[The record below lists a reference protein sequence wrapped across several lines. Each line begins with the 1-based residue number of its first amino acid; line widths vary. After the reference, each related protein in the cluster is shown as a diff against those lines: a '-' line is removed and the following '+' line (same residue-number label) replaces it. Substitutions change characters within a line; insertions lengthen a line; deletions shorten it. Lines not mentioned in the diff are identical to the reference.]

1 MYFEG
6 SNNIPINEPIH
17 PVKKLFFILFLALF
31 VYLGYSVFINS
42 THFEKTQTSFNYT
55 KGTDRLDALTDT
67 LMAKKIIR
75 EPWTFKLIANLLK
88 VEDRMKS
95 GRFMVKRNT
104 SLLNIVRMLRNNQ
117 QATVKLVLNKVRTK
131 GELAQLIA
139 EQFEKDSATVMTF
152 LSSNDSLK
160 AFDTDTTQLFTML
173 IPNTYEFYW
182 SSSMSQ
188 ILSKLQKAQIHFW
201 SQNNRIQKAAA
212 KGMSQ
217 DQIYT
222 LASIVEE
229 ETNFDSDKS
238 LIASVYQNRLKQ
250 QMPLQACPTIK
261 YAMQDF
267 TITRIYEK
275 YLTNASPYNTYRVK
289 GLPPGPICTPA
300 AKTIDL
306 VLDAPKTD
314 YIYFVAKADFSG
326 YHHFSTNYAEHDRY
340 AKEYQKKLDEY
351 QAKKA
356 KQKTN

>member
-1 MYFEG
+1 MKNLLSILISVIVFY
-6 SNNIPINEPIH
+6 I
-17 PVKKLFFILFLALF
+17 FFI
-31 VYLGYSVFINS
+31 VFIKS
-42 THFEKTQTSFNYT
+42 THFNDEQVYFEYKHEGLSQLADS
-55 KGTDRLDALTDT
+55 LV
-67 LMAKKIIR
+67 AKKIIF
-75 EPWTFKLIANLLK
+75 EKTSFLLFAKALK
-88 VEDRMKS
+88 VEDKIKD
-95 GRFMVKRNT
+95 GRFLVKKKT
-104 SLLNIVRMLRNNQ
+104 SVLDLIRMLRNNQ

-131 GELAQLIA
+131 GELAKLIA
-139 EQFEKDSATVMTF
+139 KTFDKDSAAVMTF
-152 LSSNDSLK
+152 LSSNDSLQ
-160 AFDTDTTQLFTML
+160 AFDTDTTQLFTLL
-173 IPNTYEFYW
+173 IPNTYEYYW
-182 SSSMSQ
+182 SSSMAQ

-201 SQNNRIQKAAA
+201 SQNNRIQKAAMI
-212 KGMSQ
+212 GMSQ
-217 DQIYT
+217 NEIYT

-238 LIASVYQNRLKQ
+238 LIASVYQNRLEK

-275 YLTNASPYNTYRVK
+275 YLSNASPYNTYRIK

-300 AKTIDL
+300 AKTIDI

-326 YHHFSTNYAEHDRY
+326 YHHFSNNYAEHDRY

-356 KQKTN
+356 MDNNSDRN

>member
-1 MYFEG
+1 MKNLLAILFSVIVCY
-6 SNNIPINEPIH
+6 
-17 PVKKLFFILFLALF
+17 LFFIVF
-31 VYLGYSVFINS
+31 VKS
-42 THFEKTQTSFNYT
+42 THFSGAKTYVEYKNEGLSQFADS
-55 KGTDRLDALTDT
+55 LV
-67 LMAKKIIR
+67 AKKIIYEKTSFLLLAR
-75 EPWTFKLIANLLK
+75 ILK
-88 VEDRMKS
+88 VEDKLKA
-95 GRFMVKRNT
+95 GRFLIHKKT
-104 SLLNIVRMLRNNQ
+104 SVLDLIRMLRNNR

-131 GELAQLIA
+131 GEFAKLIA
-139 EQFEKDSATVMTF
+139 TEFEKDSATVMTF
-152 LSSNDSLK
+152 LTSNDSLQ
-160 AFDTDTTQLFTML
+160 AFNTDTTQLFTLL

-182 SSSMSQ
+182 SSSMTQ
-188 ILSKLQKAQIHFW
+188 IINKLKKEQRLFW
-201 SQNNRIQKAAA
+201 SQNNRIQKAVT

-229 ETNFDSDKS
+229 ETNYDTDKS
-238 LIASVYQNRLKQ
+238 LIASVYQNRLKK

-275 YLTNASPYNTYRVK
+275 YLSNASPYNTYRVK

-306 VLDAPKTD
+306 VLNAPKTD

-326 YHHFSTNYAEHDRY
+326 YHHFSNNYDEHDRY

-356 KQKTN
+356 MSNKP

>member
-1 MYFEG
+1 M
-6 SNNIPINEPIH
+6 
-17 PVKKLFFILFLALF
+17 KKLVSILISVIVFYLFFIVLVKSTNFKGEQ
-31 VYLGYSVFINS
+31 VYVQYNNEGLSQFADSLV
-42 THFEKTQTSFNYT
+42 
-55 KGTDRLDALTDT
+55 
-67 LMAKKIIR
+67 AKKIIF
-75 EPWTFKLIANLLK
+75 EKSSFLLIANVFK
-88 VEDRMKS
+88 VEDRIKP
-95 GRFMVKRNT
+95 GKFLIKRKTN
-104 SLLNIVRMLRNNQ
+104 LIDLIRMFRNNR

-131 GELAQLIA
+131 GEFAKLIA
-139 EQFEKDSATVMTF
+139 TAFEKDSAEVMTF

-160 AFDTDTTQLFTML
+160 AFDTDTTQL
-173 IPNTYEFYW
+173 
-182 SSSMSQ
+182 
-188 ILSKLQKAQIHFW
+188 
-201 SQNNRIQKAAA
+201 
-212 KGMSQ
+212 KGMRQ
-217 DQIYT
+217 DQVYT

-238 LIASVYQNRLKQ
+238 LIASVYQNRLKK

-275 YLTNASPYNTYRVK
+275 YLSNASPYNTYRVK
-289 GLPPGPICTPA
+289 GLPPGPICTPS

-326 YHHFSTNYAEHDRY
+326 YHHFSNNYEEHDRY

-356 KQKTN
+356 QKKNP

>member
-1 MYFEG
+1 M
-6 SNNIPINEPIH
+6 
-17 PVKKLFFILFLALF
+17 KKLLSILLSVIVFYLFFIVL
-31 VYLGYSVFINS
+31 IKS
-42 THFEKTQTSFNYT
+42 THFNGEQVYIQYNNEGLNQLADS
-55 KGTDRLDALTDT
+55 LV
-67 LMAKKIIR
+67 AKKIIY
-75 EPWTFKLIANLLK
+75 EKTSFLLLAKVLK
-88 VEDRMKS
+88 VEEKIKA
-95 GRFMVKRNT
+95 GRFLVKKKT
-104 SLLNIVRMLRNNQ
+104 SLLDLIRMFRNNQ
-117 QATVKLVLNKVRTK
+117 QATVKLILNKVRTK
-131 GELAQLIA
+131 GELAKLIA
-139 EQFEKDSATVMTF
+139 KAFDRDSAAVMAY
-152 LSSNDSLK
+152 LSSNDSLQ
-160 AFDTDTTQLFTML
+160 AFDTDTTQLFTLL
-173 IPNTYEFYW
+173 IPNTYEYYW
-182 SSSMSQ
+182 SSSIAQ
-188 ILSKLQKAQIHFW
+188 ILSKLQKAQIYFW
-201 SQNNRIQKAAA
+201 SQNNRIQKAAI

-217 DQIYT
+217 NQIYT

-238 LIASVYQNRLKQ
+238 LIASVYQNRLEK

-275 YLTNASPYNTYRVK
+275 YLSNASPYNTYRIK

-356 KQKTN
+356 LENNHDGN

>member
-1 MYFEG
+1 MKNLLSILISVIVFY
-6 SNNIPINEPIH
+6 I
-17 PVKKLFFILFLALF
+17 FFI
-31 VYLGYSVFINS
+31 VFIKS
-42 THFEKTQTSFNYT
+42 THFNDEQVYFEYKHEGLSQLADS
-55 KGTDRLDALTDT
+55 LVV
-67 LMAKKIIR
+67 KKIIF
-75 EPWTFKLIANLLK
+75 EKTSFLLFAKALK
-88 VEDRMKS
+88 VEDKIKD
-95 GRFMVKRNT
+95 GRFLVKKKT
-104 SLLNIVRMLRNNQ
+104 SVLDLIRMLRNNQ

-131 GELAQLIA
+131 GELAKLIA
-139 EQFEKDSATVMTF
+139 KTFDKDSAAVMTF
-152 LSSNDSLK
+152 LSSNDSLQS
-160 AFDTDTTQLFTML
+160 FDTDTTQLFTLL
-173 IPNTYEFYW
+173 IPNTYEYYW
-182 SSSMSQ
+182 SSSMAQ

-201 SQNNRIQKAAA
+201 SQNNRVQKVAMI
-212 KGMSQ
+212 GMSQ
-217 DQIYT
+217 NEIYT

-238 LIASVYQNRLKQ
+238 LIASVYQNRLEK

-275 YLTNASPYNTYRVK
+275 YLSNASPYNTYRIK

-300 AKTIDL
+300 AKTIDI

-326 YHHFSTNYAEHDRY
+326 YHHFSNNYAEHDRY

-356 KQKTN
+356 MDNNSDRN

>member
-1 MYFEG
+1 
-6 SNNIPINEPIH
+6 
-17 PVKKLFFILFLALF
+17 
-31 VYLGYSVFINS
+31 
-42 THFEKTQTSFNYT
+42 
-55 KGTDRLDALTDT
+55 
-67 LMAKKIIR
+67 
-75 EPWTFKLIANLLK
+75 
-88 VEDRMKS
+88 
-95 GRFMVKRNT
+95 
-104 SLLNIVRMLRNNQ
+104 MLRNNR

-131 GELAQLIA
+131 GELAKLISKA
-139 EQFEKDSATVMTF
+139 FDRDSATVMTF
-152 LSSNDSLK
+152 LSSNDSLQ
-160 AFDTDTTQLFTML
+160 AFNTDTTQLFALL
-173 IPNTYEFYW
+173 IPNTYEYYW
-182 SSSMSQ
+182 SSSMVQ
-188 ILSKLQKAQIHFW
+188 ILSKLQKEQSRFW
-201 SQNNRIQKAAA
+201 SQNNRIQKAAT
-212 KGMSQ
+212 KGMTQ
-217 DQIYT
+217 NQIYT

-238 LIASVYQNRLKQ
+238 LIASVYQNRLEK

-275 YLTNASPYNTYRVK
+275 YLSNASPYNTYRIK

-326 YHHFSTNYAEHDRY
+326 YHHFSNNYAEHDKY

-356 KQKTN
+356 MENNR

>member
-1 MYFEG
+1 MKNLLSILISVIVFY
-6 SNNIPINEPIH
+6 I
-17 PVKKLFFILFLALF
+17 FFI
-31 VYLGYSVFINS
+31 VFIKS
-42 THFEKTQTSFNYT
+42 THFNDEQVYFEYKHEGLSQLADS
-55 KGTDRLDALTDT
+55 LV
-67 LMAKKIIR
+67 AKKIIF
-75 EPWTFKLIANLLK
+75 EKTSFLLFAKALK
-88 VEDRMKS
+88 VEDKIKD
-95 GRFMVKRNT
+95 GRFLVKKKT
-104 SLLNIVRMLRNNQ
+104 SVLDLIRMLRNNQ

-131 GELAQLIA
+131 GELAKLIA
-139 EQFEKDSATVMTF
+139 KTFDKDSAAVMTF

-160 AFDTDTTQLFTML
+160 AFDTDTTQVFTLL
-173 IPNTYEFYW
+173 IPNTYEYYW
-182 SSSMSQ
+182 SSSMAQ

-201 SQNNRIQKAAA
+201 SQNNRIQKAAMI
-212 KGMSQ
+212 GMSQ
-217 DQIYT
+217 NEIYT

-238 LIASVYQNRLKQ
+238 LIASVYQNRLEK

-275 YLTNASPYNTYRVK
+275 YLSNASPYNTYRIK

-326 YHHFSTNYAEHDRY
+326 YHHFSNNYAEHDRY

-356 KQKTN
+356 MDNNSDRN

>member
-1 MYFEG
+1 
-6 SNNIPINEPIH
+6 
-17 PVKKLFFILFLALF
+17 
-31 VYLGYSVFINS
+31 
-42 THFEKTQTSFNYT
+42 
-55 KGTDRLDALTDT
+55 
-67 LMAKKIIR
+67 
-75 EPWTFKLIANLLK
+75 
-88 VEDRMKS
+88 
-95 GRFMVKRNT
+95 
-104 SLLNIVRMLRNNQ
+104 
-117 QATVKLVLNKVRTK
+117 VL
-131 GELAQLIA
+131 
-139 EQFEKDSATVMTF
+139 TF
-152 LSSNDSLK
+152 LSNNDSLK
-160 AFDTDTTQLFTML
+160 AFNTDTTQLFTLL

-182 SSSMSQ
+182 SSSMTQ
-188 ILSKLQKAQIHFW
+188 IVGKLQKAQTLFW
-201 SQNNRIQKAAA
+201 SQNNRIQKAAS

-229 ETNFDSDKS
+229 ETNYDSDKS
-238 LIASVYQNRLKQ
+238 LIASVYQNRLKK

-275 YLTNASPYNTYRVK
+275 YLSNASPYNTYRVK

-326 YHHFSTNYAEHDRY
+326 YHHFSNNYEEHDRY

-356 KQKTN
+356 MDKNPDGK

>member
-1 MYFEG
+1 M
-6 SNNIPINEPIH
+6 
-17 PVKKLFFILFLALF
+17 KKLLAIPLSVLVFYLFFVVL
-31 VYLGYSVFINS
+31 VKS
-42 THFEKTQTSFNYT
+42 THFNGEKRSFEY
-55 KGTDRLDALTDT
+55 KGEGIEQLADSLV
-67 LMAKKIIR
+67 AKKILFEKPSFILLAKIFQVENKLKPGKFNVKR
-75 EPWTFKLIANLLK
+75 KTSLIAL
-88 VEDRMKS
+88 
-95 GRFMVKRNT
+95 
-104 SLLNIVRMLRNNQ
+104 IRMLRNNQ

-131 GELAQLIA
+131 GELAKLIA
-139 EQFEKDSATVMTF
+139 LQFDRDSAQIMTF
-152 LSSNDSLK
+152 LTSNDSLK
-160 AFDTDTTQLFTML
+160 AFNTDTAQLFTIL

-182 SSSMSQ
+182 SSSMTQ
-188 ILSKLQKAQIHFW
+188 ILQKLQKAQLQFW

-217 DQIYT
+217 NQIYT

-275 YLTNASPYNTYRVK
+275 YLVNPSPYNTYRVK

-300 AKTIDL
+300 PKTIDI

-326 YHHFSTNYAEHDRY
+326 YHHFSNNYAEHDRHAKDY
-340 AKEYQKKLDEY
+340 QKQLDIYQARKAKEKVK
-351 QAKKA
+351 
-356 KQKTN
+356 

>member
-1 MYFEG
+1 
-6 SNNIPINEPIH
+6 
-17 PVKKLFFILFLALF
+17 
-31 VYLGYSVFINS
+31 
-42 THFEKTQTSFNYT
+42 
-55 KGTDRLDALTDT
+55 
-67 LMAKKIIR
+67 
-75 EPWTFKLIANLLK
+75 
-88 VEDRMKS
+88 
-95 GRFMVKRNT
+95 
-104 SLLNIVRMLRNNQ
+104 
-117 QATVKLVLNKVRTK
+117 LNKVRTK
-131 GELAQLIA
+131 GELAKLIA
-139 EQFEKDSATVMTF
+139 TAFEKDSATVLTF
-152 LSSNDSLK
+152 LKSNDSLQ
-160 AFDTDTTQLFTML
+160 AFNTDTTQLFTLL

-182 SSSMSQ
+182 SSSMTQ
-188 ILSKLQKAQIHFW
+188 IISKLQREQALFW
-201 SQNNRIQKAAA
+201 SQNNRIQKATS

-229 ETNFDSDKS
+229 ETNYDSDKS
-238 LIASVYQNRLKQ
+238 LIASVYQNRLKK

-275 YLTNASPYNTYRVK
+275 YLSNSSPYNTYRVK

-326 YHHFSTNYAEHDRY
+326 YHHFSNNYAEHDRY
-340 AKEYQKKLDEY
+340 AKEYQRKLDEY

-356 KQKTN
+356 MENDLDGK

>member
-1 MYFEG
+1 MKNLLSILISVIVFY
-6 SNNIPINEPIH
+6 I
-17 PVKKLFFILFLALF
+17 FFI
-31 VYLGYSVFINS
+31 VFIKS
-42 THFEKTQTSFNYT
+42 THFNDEQVYFEYKHEGLSQLADS
-55 KGTDRLDALTDT
+55 LVV
-67 LMAKKIIR
+67 KKIIF
-75 EPWTFKLIANLLK
+75 EKTSFLLFAKALK
-88 VEDRMKS
+88 VEDKIKD
-95 GRFMVKRNT
+95 GRFLVKKKT
-104 SLLNIVRMLRNNQ
+104 SVLDLIRMLRNNQ

-131 GELAQLIA
+131 GELAKLIA
-139 EQFEKDSATVMTF
+139 KTFDKDSAAVMTF
-152 LSSNDSLK
+152 LSSNDSLQ
-160 AFDTDTTQLFTML
+160 AFDTDTTQLFTLL
-173 IPNTYEFYW
+173 IPNTYEYYW
-182 SSSMSQ
+182 SSSMAQ

-201 SQNNRIQKAAA
+201 SQNNRIQKAAMI
-212 KGMSQ
+212 GMSQ
-217 DQIYT
+217 NEIYT

-238 LIASVYQNRLKQ
+238 LIASVYQNRLEK

-275 YLTNASPYNTYRVK
+275 YLSNASPYNTYRIK

-300 AKTIDL
+300 AKTIDI

-326 YHHFSTNYAEHDRY
+326 YHHFSNNYAEHDRY

-356 KQKTN
+356 MDNNSDRN

>member
-1 MYFEG
+1 M
-6 SNNIPINEPIH
+6 
-17 PVKKLFFILFLALF
+17 KKLLSILLSVIVFYILFI
-31 VYLGYSVFINS
+31 VSIKS
-42 THFEKTQTSFNYT
+42 THFNQEQVYFEYKNEGLSQLADS
-55 KGTDRLDALTDT
+55 LV
-67 LMAKKIIR
+67 AKKIIF
-75 EPWTFKLIANLLK
+75 EKTSFLLLAKALK
-88 VEDRMKS
+88 VQDKIKA
-95 GRFMVKRNT
+95 GRFLVKKKT
-104 SLLNIVRMLRNNQ
+104 SLLDLLRMLRNNR

-131 GELAQLIA
+131 GELAKLIA
-139 EQFEKDSATVMTF
+139 KAFDRDSAAVMTF
-152 LSSNDSLK
+152 LSSNDSLQ
-160 AFDTDTTQLFTML
+160 AFDTDTTQLFALL
-173 IPNTYEFYW
+173 IPNTYEYYW
-182 SSSMSQ
+182 SSSMTQ
-188 ILSKLQKAQIHFW
+188 ILSKLQKAQIYFW
-201 SQNNRIQKAAA
+201 SQNNRIKKAAT
-212 KGMSQ
+212 KGMRQ
-217 DQIYT
+217 NEIYT

-238 LIASVYQNRLKQ
+238 LIASVYQNRLEK

-275 YLTNASPYNTYRVK
+275 YLSNASPYNTYRIK

-326 YHHFSTNYAEHDRY
+326 YHHFSNNYAEHDRY

-356 KQKTN
+356 LENNSAGK

>member
-1 MYFEG
+1 MKNLLSILISVIVFY
-6 SNNIPINEPIH
+6 I
-17 PVKKLFFILFLALF
+17 FFI
-31 VYLGYSVFINS
+31 VFIKS
-42 THFEKTQTSFNYT
+42 THFNDEQVYFEYKHEGLSQLADS
-55 KGTDRLDALTDT
+55 LV
-67 LMAKKIIR
+67 AKKIIF
-75 EPWTFKLIANLLK
+75 EKTSFLLFAKALK
-88 VEDRMKS
+88 VEDKIKD
-95 GRFMVKRNT
+95 GRFLVKKKT
-104 SLLNIVRMLRNNQ
+104 SVLDLIRMLRNNQ

-131 GELAQLIA
+131 GELAKLIA
-139 EQFEKDSATVMTF
+139 KTFDKDSAAVMTF

-160 AFDTDTTQLFTML
+160 AFDTDTTQVFTLL

-182 SSSMSQ
+182 SSSMAQ

-201 SQNNRIQKAAA
+201 SQNNRIQKAAMI
-212 KGMSQ
+212 GMSQ
-217 DQIYT
+217 NEIYT

-238 LIASVYQNRLKQ
+238 LIASVYQNRLEK

-275 YLTNASPYNTYRVK
+275 YLSNASPYNTYRIK

-326 YHHFSTNYAEHDRY
+326 YHHFSNNYAEHDRY

-356 KQKTN
+356 MDNNSDRN

>member
-1 MYFEG
+1 MKNLLSILISVIVFY
-6 SNNIPINEPIH
+6 I
-17 PVKKLFFILFLALF
+17 FFI
-31 VYLGYSVFINS
+31 VFIKS
-42 THFEKTQTSFNYT
+42 THFNDEQVYFEYKHEGLSQLADS
-55 KGTDRLDALTDT
+55 LVV
-67 LMAKKIIR
+67 KKIIF
-75 EPWTFKLIANLLK
+75 EKTSFLLFAKALK
-88 VEDRMKS
+88 VEDKIKD
-95 GRFMVKRNT
+95 GRFLVKKKT
-104 SLLNIVRMLRNNQ
+104 SVLDLIRMLRNNQ

-131 GELAQLIA
+131 GELAKLIA
-139 EQFEKDSATVMTF
+139 KTFDKDSAAVMTF
-152 LSSNDSLK
+152 LSSNDSLQS
-160 AFDTDTTQLFTML
+160 FDTDTTQLFTLL
-173 IPNTYEFYW
+173 IPNTYEYYW
-182 SSSMSQ
+182 SSSMAQ

-201 SQNNRIQKAAA
+201 SQNNRIQKAAMI
-212 KGMSQ
+212 GMSQ
-217 DQIYT
+217 NEIYT

-238 LIASVYQNRLKQ
+238 LIASVYQNRLEK

-275 YLTNASPYNTYRVK
+275 YLSNASPYNTYRIK

-326 YHHFSTNYAEHDRY
+326 YHHFSNNYAEHDRY

-356 KQKTN
+356 MDNNSDRN